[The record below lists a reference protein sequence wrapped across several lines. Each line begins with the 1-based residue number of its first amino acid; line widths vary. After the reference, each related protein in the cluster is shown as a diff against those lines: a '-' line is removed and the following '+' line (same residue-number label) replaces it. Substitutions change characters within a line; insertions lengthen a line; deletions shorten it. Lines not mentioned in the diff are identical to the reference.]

1 MREPHLVLPA
11 EVRKVQHPAPEA
23 DARLA
28 ESVAYPVRRL
38 ARVVSRRW
46 DAAVSHRE
54 RPVQPAVRSADAVPV
69 LPMVQAVS
77 RRRTEQVLR
86 LVREVVEVQDVQT
99 AAEVARSSVQAR

>member
-1 MREPHLVLPA
+1 M
-11 EVRKVQHPAPEA
+11 RKVQHLAPEA

-46 DAAVSHRE
+46 DAAVLRRE
-54 RPVQPAVRSADAVPV
+54 RPVQPAVRSAGAVPA
-69 LPMVQAVS
+69 LPMAQAVS

-99 AAEVARSSVQAR
+99 AAAQSSVQAR